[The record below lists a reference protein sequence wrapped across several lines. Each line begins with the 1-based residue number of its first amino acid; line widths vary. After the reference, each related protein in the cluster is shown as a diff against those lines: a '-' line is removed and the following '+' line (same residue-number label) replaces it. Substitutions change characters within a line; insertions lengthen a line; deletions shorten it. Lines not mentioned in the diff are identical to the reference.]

1 MKKGRL
7 YIFISIV
14 VILISFN
21 LLNNILNAR
30 SEDLSTGSENL
41 IEDNTPKELQIRLL
55 VSENEGG
62 SVFGGGTIKKGNEIL
77 IEAKVEENYIFDGWY
92 LNGEL
97 LSSEP
102 KYKFTPEKSMEI
114 QAKFILKDIQYLAV
128 DPDNILT
135 LVTKN
140 VSLGNYRPSDLVE
153 LPKYLLSRPQ
163 WRYYLRKEAA
173 YYLEK
178 MWEDAK
184 EQGIT
189 LYVASAFRDYETQK
203 QIYNNHVLKYGEEM
217 ANRVSAKPGTS
228 EHQLG
233 TTVDFVDRPEG
244 TLSQSF
250 ANTPAGK
257 WLMENAYK
265 YGFVL
270 SYPEGKESITGYI
283 FEPWHYRYIGVDKAK
298 AWKESGLTLNQF
310 LKELPQN
317 LIKLEAT
324 NTNN

>member
-1 MKKGRL
+1 MKNGRL

-14 VILISFN
+14 VILVSFN
-21 LLNNILNAR
+21 LLNNILSAR
-30 SEDLSTGSENL
+30 SENL
-41 IEDNTPKELQIRLL
+41 IESKTPQELQIRLL
-55 VSENEGG
+55 VSRNEGG
-62 SVFGGGTIKKGNEIL
+62 SVLGGGTFNKGDEVF
-77 IEAKVEENYIFDGWY
+77 IEAIPKENYIFDGWY
-92 LNGEL
+92 LDGKL
-97 LSSEP
+97 LSTEL
-102 KYKFTPEKSMEI
+102 KYSFKPEESATIM
-114 QAKFILKDIQYLAV
+114 AKFVLEDQQYLAL
-128 DPDNILT
+128 DPDDILT

-178 MWEDAK
+178 MWKDAK
-184 EQGIT
+184 EEGIT

-203 QIYNNHVLKYGEEM
+203 QIYNNHVLRYGEEM
-217 ANRVSAKPGTS
+217 ANRISAKPGTS

-233 TTVDFVDRPEG
+233 TTVDFVERPEG
-244 TLSQSF
+244 SLNQSF
-250 ANTPAGK
+250 ANTSAGK

-283 FEPWHYRYIGVDKAK
+283 FEPWHYRYIGVEKAK
-298 AWKESGLTLNQF
+298 EWKESGLTLNQF

-317 LIKLEAT
+317 LKREIIYV
-324 NTNN
+324 NN